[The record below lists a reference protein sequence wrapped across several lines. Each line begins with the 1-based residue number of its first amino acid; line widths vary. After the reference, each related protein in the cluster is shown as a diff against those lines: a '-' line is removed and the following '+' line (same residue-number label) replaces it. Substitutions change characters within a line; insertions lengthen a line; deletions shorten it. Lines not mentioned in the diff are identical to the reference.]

1 MGLTVKIT
9 AYSGTLV
16 APVPVVPSSEPSA
29 QPQDGKKPA
38 LRLVKD

>member
-16 APVPVVPSSEPSA
+16 APVPVVPSSELST
-29 QPQDGKKPA
+29 PQDGKKPA